1 MYDYRIKRGS
11 IRVVDGDTIKCV
23 LDLGFSILH
32 KATIRLA
39 GINCPETRTRNL
51 VEKELGKKAKSR
63 LKELIKGQDIELHCE
78 KEKGKFGRV
87 IGTLWVN
94 DTLGS
99 DTENLAYT
107 TKRNLNKQ
115 MIQEG
120 HAREYTGG
128 KRLPW
133 V

>member
-11 IRVVDGDTIKCV
+11 ISVVDGDTIKCV

-51 VEKELGKKAKSR
+51 VEKELGKKAKIR
-63 LKELIKGQDIELHCE
+63 LQELIKGQDIELHCE

-94 DTLGS
+94 DTV
-99 DTENLAYT
+99 AI
-107 TKRNLNKQ
+107 KRNLNKQ

>member
-11 IRVVDGDTIKCV
+11 ISVVDGDTIKCV

-78 KEKGKFGRV
+78 KEKGKFGRI

-94 DTLGS
+94 DTTKMKNGA
-99 DTENLAYT
+99 TY

>member
-1 MYDYRIKRGS
+1 MYDYKIKRGS
-11 IRVVDGDTIKCV
+11 VTVVDGDTIRCV

-51 VEKELGKKAKSR
+51 AEKELGKKAKSR
-63 LKELIKGQDIELHCE
+63 MKELVKGQDIELHCE
-78 KEKGKFGRV
+78 KEKGKFGRI
-87 IGTLWVN
+87 IGTLWVY
-94 DTLGS
+94 DSELVM
-99 DTENLAYT
+99 
-107 TKRNLNKQ
+107 RNLNRQ
-115 MIQEG
+115 MVREG

>member
-1 MYDYRIKRGS
+1 MYDYKIKRGS
-11 IRVVDGDTIKCV
+11 VTVVDGDTIRCV

-51 VEKELGKKAKSR
+51 VEKELGKKAKAR
-63 LKELIKGQDIELHCE
+63 MKELVKGKEIELHCE

-87 IGTLWVN
+87 IGILWV
-94 DTLGS
+94 S
-99 DTENLAYT
+99 DSPTV
-107 TKRNLNKQ
+107 KRNLNRQ
-115 MIQEG
+115 MISEG

>member
-11 IRVVDGDTIKCV
+11 ISVVDGDTIKCV

-51 VEKELGKKAKSR
+51 VEKELGKLAKAR

-94 DTLGS
+94 ETILEIQGNS
-99 DTENLAYT
+99 SR
-107 TKRNLNKQ
+107 KRNLNKQ
-115 MIQEG
+115 MIKEG

>member
-1 MYDYRIKRGS
+1 MYDYKIKRGS
-11 IRVVDGDTIKCV
+11 VTVVDGDTIRCV

-51 VEKELGKKAKSR
+51 AEKELGKKAKAR
-63 LKELIKGQDIELHCE
+63 LKELVKGQDIELHCE
-78 KEKGKFGRV
+78 KEKGKFGRI
-87 IGTLWVN
+87 IGTLWVY
-94 DTLGS
+94 DSEWIL
-99 DTENLAYT
+99 
-107 TKRNLNKQ
+107 RNLNRQ
-115 MIQEG
+115 MISEG

-133 V
+133 I

>member
-1 MYDYRIKRGS
+1 MYDYRIKKGS
-11 IRVVDGDTIKCV
+11 VQVVEGDTIRCV

-51 VEKELGKKAKSR
+51 VEKELGKKAKAR
-63 LKELIKGQDIELHCE
+63 LKELVKGQDIELHCE
-78 KEKGKFGRV
+78 KEKGKFGRI
-87 IGTLWVN
+87 IGTLWVY
-94 DTLGS
+94 DSEWIL
-99 DTENLAYT
+99 
-107 TKRNLNKQ
+107 RNLNRQ
-115 MIQEG
+115 MVQEG

-133 V
+133 I

>member
-11 IRVVDGDTIKCV
+11 ISVVDGDTVKCV
-23 LDLGFSILH
+23 LDLGFNILH

-51 VEKELGKKAKSR
+51 VEKELGNKAKSR
-63 LKELIKGQDIELHCE
+63 LKELVKGQDIELHCQ
-78 KEKGKFGRV
+78 KEKGKFGRI

-94 DTLGS
+94 DTTKMKNGA
-99 DTENLAYT
+99 TY
-107 TKRNLNKQ
+107 TKRNLNRQ

>member
-1 MYDYRIKRGS
+1 MYDYNIKKGS
-11 IRVVDGDTIKCV
+11 ISVTDGDTIKCV
-23 LDLGFSILH
+23 IDLGFSIMH

-51 VEKELGKKAKSR
+51 VEKELGKKAKQH
-63 LKELIKGQDIELHCE
+63 LKELLKGREIIIYCE

-87 IGTLWVN
+87 IGTLWAKDSEYVSSNVN
-94 DTLGS
+94 
-99 DTENLAYT
+99 
-107 TKRNLNKQ
+107 RQ
-115 MIQEG
+115 MIRDG

-133 V
+133 I

>member
-11 IRVVDGDTIKCV
+11 ISVVDGDTIKCV
-23 LDLGFSILH
+23 LDLGFSIMH

-51 VEKELGKKAKSR
+51 VEKALGKKAKAR
-63 LKELIKGQDIELHCE
+63 LKELLKGQDIELHCE
-78 KEKGKFGRV
+78 KEKGKFGRIIGILWAKDSELV
-87 IGTLWVN
+87 I
-94 DTLGS
+94 
-99 DTENLAYT
+99 
-107 TKRNLNKQ
+107 RNINRQILS
-115 MIQEG
+115 EG

-133 V
+133 GVE

>member
-1 MYDYRIKRGS
+1 MYDYKIKRGS
-11 IRVVDGDTIKCV
+11 VRVVDGDTIRCV
-23 LDLGFSILH
+23 IDLGFSILH

-51 VEKELGKKAKSR
+51 AEKELGKKATAR
-63 LKELIKGQDIELHCE
+63 LKELVTGQDIELHCE

-87 IGTLWVN
+87 LGTLWVK
-94 DTLGS
+94 
-99 DTENLAYT
+99 DTELIM
-107 TKRNLNKQ
+107 RNLNIQ
-115 MIQEG
+115 MISEG

>member
-1 MYDYRIKRGS
+1 MYDYKINRGS
-11 IRVVDGDTIKCV
+11 ITVVDGDTIKCV
-23 LDLGFSILH
+23 LDLGFSIMH

-51 VEKELGKKAKSR
+51 VEKELGKKAKAR
-63 LKELIKGQDIELHCE
+63 LKELLKGQDVELHCE

-87 IGTLWVN
+87 IGVLWVC
-94 DTLGS
+94 DSPTV
-99 DTENLAYT
+99 
-107 TKRNLNKQ
+107 KRDLNKQ
-115 MIQEG
+115 MVSEG

>member
-1 MYDYRIKRGS
+1 MYDYKIKRGS
-11 IRVVDGDTIKCV
+11 ITVVDGDTIKCV
-23 LDLGFSILH
+23 LDLGFSIMH

-51 VEKELGKKAKSR
+51 VEKELGKKAKAR
-63 LKELIKGQDIELHCE
+63 LKELLKGQDVELHCE
-78 KEKGKFGRV
+78 KEKGKFGLV
-87 IGTLWVN
+87 IGVLWVC
-94 DTLGS
+94 DSPTVTR
-99 DTENLAYT
+99 D
-107 TKRNLNKQ
+107 LNKQ
-115 MIQEG
+115 MVSEG

>member
-1 MYDYRIKRGS
+1 MYDYKIKRGS
-11 IRVVDGDTIKCV
+11 VRVVDGDTIRCV
-23 LDLGFSILH
+23 IDLGFSILH

-51 VEKELGKKAKSR
+51 AEKELGKKATAR
-63 LKELIKGQDIELHCE
+63 LKELVTGQDIELHCE

-87 IGTLWVN
+87 IGTLWVK
-94 DTLGS
+94 
-99 DTENLAYT
+99 DTELIM
-107 TKRNLNKQ
+107 RNLNIQ
-115 MIQEG
+115 MISEG

>member
-1 MYDYRIKRGS
+1 MYDYKIKRGS
-11 IRVVDGDTIKCV
+11 ITVVDGDTIRCV

-63 LKELIKGQDIELHCE
+63 MKELVKGKEIELHCA

-87 IGTLWVN
+87 IGILWVC
-94 DTLGS
+94 DSPTV
-99 DTENLAYT
+99 
-107 TKRNLNKQ
+107 KRNLNRQ
-115 MIQEG
+115 MISEG

>member
-1 MYDYRIKRGS
+1 MYDYKIKRGS
-11 IRVVDGDTIKCV
+11 ISVVDGDTVKCV
-23 LDLGFSILH
+23 IDLGFSIMH

-39 GINCPETRTRNL
+39 GINCPETRTRNKA
-51 VEKELGKKAKSR
+51 EKELGKKAKAR
-63 LKELIKGQDIELHCE
+63 LQELVKGQDIELHCE

-87 IGTLWVN
+87 IGVLWVC
-94 DTLGS
+94 DSPTV
-99 DTENLAYT
+99 
-107 TKRNLNKQ
+107 KRDLNKQ
-115 MIQEG
+115 MVSEG

>member
-1 MYDYRIKRGS
+1 MYDYRIKKGS
-11 IRVVDGDTIKCV
+11 VQVVDGDTIRCV

-51 VEKELGKKAKSR
+51 VEKELGKKAKAR
-63 LKELIKGQDIELHCE
+63 LKELVKGQDIELHCE
-78 KEKGKFGRV
+78 KEKGKFGRI
-87 IGTLWVN
+87 IGTLWVY
-94 DTLGS
+94 DSEWIL
-99 DTENLAYT
+99 
-107 TKRNLNKQ
+107 RNLNRQ
-115 MIQEG
+115 MVQEG

-133 V
+133 I

>member
-1 MYDYRIKRGS
+1 MYDYNIKKGS
-11 IRVVDGDTIKCV
+11 IVVVDGDTIRCV

-51 VEKELGKKAKSR
+51 VEKELGKKAKAR
-63 LKELIKGQDIELHCE
+63 LKELVKGREIELHCE

-87 IGTLWVN
+87 IGILWAK
-94 DTLGS
+94 DSEYMKT
-99 DTENLAYT
+99 
-107 TKRNLNKQ
+107 NLNQQ
-115 MIQEG
+115 MIKEG

>member
-1 MYDYRIKRGS
+1 MYDYKIKRGS
-11 IRVVDGDTIKCV
+11 VTVVDGDTIKCV

-51 VEKELGKKAKSR
+51 AEKELGKKAKAR

-94 DTLGS
+94 DT
-99 DTENLAYT
+99 TAI
-107 TKRNLNKQ
+107 KRNLNKQ
-115 MIQEG
+115 MLQEG

-133 V
+133 VV

>member
-1 MYDYRIKRGS
+1 MYDYKIKKGS
-11 IRVVDGDTIKCV
+11 VQVVDGDTIRCV

-51 VEKELGKKAKSR
+51 VEKELGKKAKAR
-63 LKELIKGQDIELHCE
+63 LKELVKGQDIELHCE

-87 IGTLWVN
+87 IGTLWAKDSELVM
-94 DTLGS
+94 
-99 DTENLAYT
+99 
-107 TKRNLNKQ
+107 RNINRQ
-115 MIQEG
+115 MLSEG

-133 V
+133 GVE

>member
-94 DTLGS
+94 D
-99 DTENLAYT
+99 AT

>member
-1 MYDYRIKRGS
+1 MYDYKIKRGS
-11 IRVVDGDTIKCV
+11 ITVVDGDTIKCV
-23 LDLGFSILH
+23 LDLGFSIMH

-51 VEKELGKKAKSR
+51 VEKELGKKAKAR
-63 LKELIKGQDIELHCE
+63 LKELLKGQDVELHCE

-87 IGTLWVN
+87 IGVLWVC
-94 DTLGS
+94 DSPTV
-99 DTENLAYT
+99 
-107 TKRNLNKQ
+107 KRDLNNQ
-115 MIQEG
+115 MLSQG